1 VGEKSTERHVVGS
14 RERSRHRLD
23 RVGQID
29 VIRPEIPSLEE
40 AVEKFIADAKAS
52 ACSSVSASA

>member
-1 VGEKSTERHVVGS
+1 VKRALNVTSWEAASDLVTGWTAS
-14 RERSRHRLD
+14 
-23 RVGQID
+23 GQIG

>member
-1 VGEKSTERHVVGS
+1 VKRALNVTSWEAASDLVTGWTASGKSMS
-14 RERSRHRLD
+14 SD
-23 RVGQID
+23 
-29 VIRPEIPSLEE
+29 PEIPSLEE